1 MAPYGLGLELGM
13 TSIAVA
19 VADGTSVQVIP
30 ASADTANPEVPA
42 VVYAAHGRFATGGD
56 AARRAIGSPDR
67 LATGVL
73 GNVAARTPVVID
85 SAGYPADA
93 VLGTMVHN
101 VLAHVTDSR
110 GEPPQRVTV
119 THPTHWAADEVA
131 ALADAVRPVTA
142 GVGTLQLV
150 PNLIAAAMHYASTH
164 TMLDGDTVAIVDVGA
179 TGFEAAVVAR
189 RDNQVLLLSPQIERG
204 AIGGDHFD
212 AAVLGYVDQVTAGAV
227 SALNASSL
235 QGQITL
241 ARLRRDCR
249 IAKETLSTARSVD
262 MTAYL
267 PTGTTTV
274 SVSRTMFEEA
284 IRPQVD
290 VLIGAVVRALRSSP
304 DVQPQTLVLTGG
316 SAQVPLVQRLISAIK
331 GVPEVSTVR
340 HAAARGA
347 AALAAVPAVPV
358 ARPASA
364 AGPSGSPLAGGDDD
378 PQAPADASDPV
389 DAPDP
394 GLPDGPA
401 APVGTTP
408 LDPGPQATPAV
419 AADGAAAVTPAD
431 PGHDGPTSGQAAT
444 SAPDRLPDPHGP
456 TGLVPGLLNPQQHVD
471 ERDPQAHTGADGPVA
486 DDAVATG
493 LPLAPAT
500 HPARP
505 SDPLHYGTDGRPD
518 SEAGGSGG
526 GAVSAPARPRI
537 TGITA
542 PLIEPGEPA
551 AAGVATSWPEPA
563 ADRPDPGWPAGG
575 WPGGDW
581 RGHDGTA
588 GHDSPGAGIPGE
600 VAAAGPPA
608 APAGPDLGDHWPQA
622 PPSDRRASPLGGR
635 RGPVAVAAVV
645 AVALIL
651 FVGYVV
657 IQRSG
662 ILAAPGGE
670 SVGAPTA
677 AAAPTNVTTVVV
689 APPPQPAA
697 SGPAA
702 SSDAVTAAALIP
714 AGTTPGFAAISPSGR
729 QVYIANR
736 GGGRPTGGLLTVVD
750 TATDTVSTQIQ
761 IPEGPAQYLAFA
773 PDGSRLYVSIF
784 TESGRGPNKVDVI
797 DTATNT
803 ITASIDV
810 GSRPFALAA
819 SPDGS
824 QVWVPNHDSGTVSVI
839 DARTNQLVVDI
850 RVPANPHSVAFSA
863 DGSRAYTANHE
874 SNMIAVLDTASR
886 SVVAQIPV
894 GTSPHSVAV
903 HPGQPLVA
911 NVNYDADSVS
921 LIDTTTESV
930 VGAAPGCRVGCTTI
944 KVGHHPQ
951 DLAWAPDGR
960 HLYVTNVEDHTVSV
974 INLDKRAV
982 TATIPVGTS
991 PTSITVT
998 PDGEKAYV
1006 TNLADGTVQVLKLT

>member
-85 SAGYPADA
+85 SAGYPAAA

-119 THPTHWAADEVA
+119 THPTQWAADEVA
-131 ALADAVRPVTA
+131 ALADAVRPVTP

-204 AIGGDHFD
+204 GIGGDHFD

-304 DVQPQTLVLTGG
+304 DVQPHTLVLTGG

-331 GVPEVSTVR
+331 GVPEISTVR

-347 AALAAVPAVPV
+347 AALAAMPAVPV
-358 ARPASA
+358 ARPAAA
-364 AGPSGSPLAGGDDD
+364 AGPGGSPLAGGDEDD
-378 PQAPADASDPV
+378 PQAPADAPDPA
-389 DAPDP
+389 DAADP
-394 GLPDGPA
+394 GLPEGPA

-408 LDPGPQATPAV
+408 LDAGAQATPTV
-419 AADGAAAVTPAD
+419 AADGRAAPTPPD
-431 PGHDGPTSGQAAT
+431 PDQDRPPPRQVPT
-444 SAPDRLPDPHGP
+444 SAPARAPDPHGS
-456 TGLVPGLLNPQQHVD
+456 TGLMPGPPHPQRQVD
-471 ERDPQAHTGADGPVA
+471 ERGPQAHGGADGLVA
-486 DDAVATG
+486 SDAAAVG
-493 LPLAPAT
+493 LLLAPET
-500 HPARP
+500 HPACP
-505 SDPLHYGTDGRPD
+505 GDPL
-518 SEAGGSGG
+518 
-526 GAVSAPARPRI
+526 SAPAGPPI

-542 PLIEPGEPA
+542 SLVGLGEPA
-551 AAGVATSWPEPA
+551 AGA
-563 ADRPDPGWPAGG
+563 ARALSGPGGIDDDRPDAGWATGG

-581 RGHDGTA
+581 RGDDGEA
-588 GHDSPGAGIPGE
+588 GHEPGGGMPRE
-600 VAAAGPPA
+600 VAAAGPSAVPT
-608 APAGPDLGDHWPQA
+608 GPDLGDHWPQA
-622 PPSDRRASPLGGR
+622 PPPVRRVSPLERR
-635 RGPVAVAAVV
+635 RGLVAVVV
-645 AVALIL
+645 AAALSIL
-651 FVGYVV
+651 LLLVGYVV

-662 ILAAPGGE
+662 ILAAPAGD
-670 SVGAPTA
+670 SVSAPTA
-677 AAAPTNVTTVVV
+677 AADPTTVTTVVV
-689 APPPQPAA
+689 APAPQPAA
-697 SGPAA
+697 GGPAA
-702 SSDAVTAAALIP
+702 SSDVVTAAALIP

-750 TATDTVSTQIQ
+750 TATDTVSTQIP
-761 IPEGPAQYLAFA
+761 IPEGPAQYLAFS
-773 PDGSRLYVSIF
+773 PDGLRLYVSIF
-784 TESGRGPNKVDVI
+784 TESGRGPNKVEVI
-797 DTATNT
+797 DTSTHA

-850 RVPANPHSVAFSA
+850 RVPANPHWVAFSA

-886 SVVAQIPV
+886 SVVAQVPV
-894 GTSPHSVAV
+894 GASPHSVAV
-903 HPGQPLVA
+903 HPSRPLVG

-921 LIDTTTESV
+921 LVDTATESV
-930 VGAAPGCRVGCTTI
+930 VGAASGCRVGCTTI

-960 HLYVTNVEDHTVSV
+960 HLYVTNVEDHSVSV

-982 TATIPVGTS
+982 TATISVGTS
-991 PTSITVT
+991 PTSLAVT
-998 PDGEKAYV
+998 PDGEKTYV
-1006 TNLADGTVQVLKLT
+1006 TNLDDGTVQVLTLT

>member
-164 TMLDGDTVAIVDVGA
+164 TMVDGDTVAIVDVGA

-249 IAKETLSTARSVD
+249 IAKQTLSTARSVD

-290 VLIGAVVRALRSSP
+290 ILIGAVVRALRSSP

-347 AALAAVPAVPV
+347 AALAAMPAVPV
-358 ARPASA
+358 ARPAAA

-419 AADGAAAVTPAD
+419 AADGARRGD
-431 PGHDGPTSGQAAT
+431 PGRSRSRRADVGASSDVGTGPLAGPARS
-444 SAPDRLPDPHGP
+444 HGP
-456 TGLVPGLLNPQQHVD
+456 G
-471 ERDPQAHTGADGPVA
+471 
-486 DDAVATG
+486 
-493 LPLAPAT
+493 
-500 HPARP
+500 ARP
-505 SDPLHYGTDGRPD
+505 
-518 SEAGGSGG
+518 A
-526 GAVSAPARPRI
+526 
-537 TGITA
+537 
-542 PLIEPGEPA
+542 EPA
-551 AAGVATSWPEPA
+551 AAS
-563 ADRPDPGWPAGG
+563 
-575 WPGGDW
+575 
-581 RGHDGTA
+581 
-588 GHDSPGAGIPGE
+588 
-600 VAAAGPPA
+600 
-608 APAGPDLGDHWPQA
+608 
-622 PPSDRRASPLGGR
+622 RRARSTGAHRSRRPGRGR
-635 RGPVAVAAVV
+635 RGRD
-645 AVALIL
+645 
-651 FVGYVV
+651 
-657 IQRSG
+657 RS
-662 ILAAPGGE
+662 APR
-670 SVGAPTA
+670 SRDAPR
-677 AAAPTNVTTVVV
+677 
-689 APPPQPAA
+689 
-697 SGPAA
+697 
-702 SSDAVTAAALIP
+702 SS
-714 AGTTPGFAAISPSGR
+714 
-729 QVYIANR
+729 Q
-736 GGGRPTGGLLTVVD
+736 
-750 TATDTVSTQIQ
+750 
-761 IPEGPAQYLAFA
+761 
-773 PDGSRLYVSIF
+773 
-784 TESGRGPNKVDVI
+784 
-797 DTATNT
+797 
-803 ITASIDV
+803 
-810 GSRPFALAA
+810 
-819 SPDGS
+819 
-824 QVWVPNHDSGTVSVI
+824 
-839 DARTNQLVVDI
+839 
-850 RVPANPHSVAFSA
+850 
-863 DGSRAYTANHE
+863 
-874 SNMIAVLDTASR
+874 
-886 SVVAQIPV
+886 
-894 GTSPHSVAV
+894 
-903 HPGQPLVA
+903 
-911 NVNYDADSVS
+911 
-921 LIDTTTESV
+921 
-930 VGAAPGCRVGCTTI
+930 
-944 KVGHHPQ
+944 
-951 DLAWAPDGR
+951 
-960 HLYVTNVEDHTVSV
+960 
-974 INLDKRAV
+974 
-982 TATIPVGTS
+982 
-991 PTSITVT
+991 
-998 PDGEKAYV
+998 
-1006 TNLADGTVQVLKLT
+1006 